1 MPDGRLRF
9 AADRLRDRR
18 RTRAAVP
25 AALAACLGSV
35 LSLLAPAPLTAQ
47 QNEDGGIPLRAV
59 LPHDEAPDARAAR
72 ASTDIRVDG
81 RLDEAPWIDATPV
94 TEFTQMDPDEGH
106 PVSERTE
113 VRFLYDDDA
122 LYVGAR
128 LLDSAPVT
136 TRLARRDA
144 GVPDSDFFTVTVD
157 SYHDHRTAYRF
168 STNPS
173 GMKRDEILT
182 GGSGIFGGGRG
193 GGGGD
198 SSWDPVWDVATEVTG
213 EGWFV
218 EMRIPFSQLRFST
231 ARDQVWGLQI
241 ERTINRN
248 QERAVFSFT
257 PKLEPG
263 GVARYGHLGG
273 IENVASGR
281 RLEVLPYAGLSA
293 EYIRQAAP
301 ADVTFSNPFRS
312 GSDYFGRAGADLKY
326 RLGSNLTLDATVN
339 PDFGQVEVDPAVINL
354 TAFETRFDERRPFFV
369 EGGEIFQYARGGP
382 GGSTGRPPTV
392 MYSRRIGRRPQGPMA
407 SDAVFSDAPTSTTIV
422 GAAKI
427 TGKVGDGWSVGLLE
441 AVTGREMA
449 PYVDGGGIRGEAEL
463 EPSTNY
469 LAGRL
474 RRDLRAGLTQL
485 GAMATAVNR
494 NLSASVLGDRLHS
507 SAYVA
512 GVDFIHEWE
521 DRSWR
526 INGAFSR
533 SLVSGSE
540 AAILRTQRASARYL
554 QRPDGNRALDP
565 DATSL
570 GGHYAMFDVNKQSGS
585 FTARLAMA
593 SISPGYEVNDIG
605 FQTEADRVMLDTHL
619 TWRQPRP
626 GTWLR
631 NWSISGGPDG
641 KWNTAGDRLHSEFN
655 ANLNWQWL
663 NYWGGSVRGVIR
675 APTDNDRLTRGGPLA
690 RDPRYY
696 AGNANLSSDSRQ
708 PVSGRASYNWSF
720 DEAGSWSH
728 TGSLDVTYKSGEKLE
743 LRLGPRLTR
752 SYSEAQYVASRA
764 DPLATATSGHR
775 YIFAPIDQTTLSV
788 DTRLNVTFSPTLTLQ
803 VYAQPLM
810 SSGDY
815 GGLKEFR
822 APGTFDFLRYGQ
834 DAGTMYRLADG
845 GFLIDP
851 DGPGSAPKI
860 TIADRDFNV
869 RSLRGNAVLR
879 WEWSPGSTLFL
890 VWQQRRYHRALR
902 DAWDPL
908 ASDGI
913 GDFDFRHDAGELV
926 RIRPDNIFLVKVN
939 YWLNL

>member
-1 MPDGRLRF
+1 MSRSGWAGLPTLGTLLLPAF
-9 AADRLRDRR
+9 P
-18 RTRAAVP
+18 AVP
-25 AALAACLGSV
+25 LLLVSLAAPLLPASLAAQQMDGGSV
-35 LSLLAPAPLTAQ
+35 REL
-47 QNEDGGIPLRAV
+47 V
-59 LPHDEAPDARAAR
+59 VVPHDEAPEAHAAR
-72 ASTDIRVDG
+72 TPSDIRVDG
-81 RLDEAPWIDATPV
+81 RLDEPPWSDAAPV

-144 GVPDSDFFTVTVD
+144 GVPDSDFFTVIVD

-173 GMKRDEILT
+173 GMKRDEILS

-198 SSWDPVWDVATEVTG
+198 SSWDPVWDVATAVTD

-231 ARDQVWGLQI
+231 ADDQMWGLQI
-241 ERTINRN
+241 ERAINRN

-263 GVARYGHLGG
+263 GVARYGHLSG
-273 IENVASGR
+273 IEGVASGR
-281 RLEVLPYAGLSA
+281 RLEILPYAGLSA
-293 EYIRQAAP
+293 EYIHRTTP
-301 ADVTFSNPFRS
+301 ADVSFSNPFRS

-354 TAFETRFDERRPFFV
+354 TAFETRFEERRPFFV

-427 TGKVGDGWSVGLLE
+427 SGKVGDGWSVGLLE
-441 AVTGREMA
+441 AVTGRETA
-449 PYVDGGGIRGEAEL
+449 PYVDGGGVRGEAEL
-463 EPSTNY
+463 EPATNY

-474 RRDLRAGLTQL
+474 RRDLRDGLTQL

-494 NLSASVLGDRLHS
+494 NLSGSALSDRLRS

-512 GVDFIHEWE
+512 GVDFIHEWAN
-521 DRSWR
+521 RSWR
-526 INGAFSR
+526 INGAFST

-540 AAILRTQRASARYL
+540 AAILRTQSSSARYL
-554 QRPDGNRALDP
+554 QRPDGAQGLDR

-585 FTARLAMA
+585 FTARIAMA

-605 FQTEADRVMLDTHL
+605 FQTEADRLMLDTHL

-626 GTWLR
+626 GSWLR
-631 NWSISGGPDG
+631 NWNVSGGPDG

-655 ANLNWQWL
+655 VNLGWQWL
-663 NYWGGSVRGVIR
+663 NYWGGSVRGVVR

-690 RDPRYY
+690 RDPQSYG
-696 AGNANLSSDSRQ
+696 GNANLYSDSRR
-708 PVSGRASYNWSF
+708 PLGARASYNWGF
-720 DEAGSWSH
+720 DKTGSWSH
-728 TGSLDVTYKSGEKLE
+728 TGSVNITYKSGEKLE
-743 LRLGPRLTR
+743 LQLGPRLTR
-752 SYSEAQYVASRA
+752 SYSEGQYVTSRA
-764 DPLATATSGHR
+764 DPLATATFGHR
-775 YIFAPIDQTTLSV
+775 YIFAPIDQTTLSL

-803 VYAQPLM
+803 VYAQPLI

-815 GGLKEFR
+815 AGLKEFR
-822 APGTFDFLRYGQ
+822 APGTFDFLRYGE
-834 DAGTMYRLADG
+834 DVGTMHRLENG

-851 DGPGSAPKI
+851 DGAGRAPRF
-860 TIADRDFNV
+860 TIGDQDFNV

-902 DAWDPL
+902 DAYDPL
-908 ASDGI
+908 VADGI
-913 GDFDFRHDAGELV
+913 GDFDFRYDTGELV

>member
-1 MPDGRLRF
+1 MVDRGR
-9 AADRLRDRR
+9 RLVG
-18 RTRAAVP
+18 RAASALLAALSLP
-25 AALAACLGSV
+25 CALAA
-35 LSLLAPAPLTAQ
+35 Q
-47 QNEDGGIPLRAV
+47 QSEEAGGIGALASV
-59 LPHDEAPDARAAR
+59 PHAEAPEARAIRTLA
-72 ASTDIRVDG
+72 DVRVDG
-81 RLDEAPWIDATPV
+81 RLDETSWSDATPV
-94 TEFTQMDPDEGH
+94 TEFTQVDPDEGR

-144 GVPDSDFFTVTVD
+144 GVPDSDFLTVTID

-173 GMKRDEILT
+173 GMKRDEILV

-193 GGGGD
+193 GGGADG
-198 SSWDPVWDVATEVTG
+198 SWDPVWEVATSVTD
-213 EGWFV
+213 EGWFA
-218 EMRIPFSQLRFST
+218 EMRIPFSQLRFGT
-231 ARDQVWGLQI
+231 DADQVWGLQI
-241 ERTINRN
+241 ERVINRN

-263 GVARYGHLGG
+263 GVARFGHLRG
-273 IENVASGR
+273 IASIAAGR

-293 EYIRQAAP
+293 EYVRRAAP
-301 ADVTFSNPFRS
+301 ADVSFANPFRS
-312 GSDYFGRAGADLKY
+312 GSDYFGRAGADVKY

-392 MYSRRIGRRPQGPMA
+392 LYSRRIGRRPQGPMA
-407 SDAVFSDAPTSTTIV
+407 SAAVFSDAPASTTIV
-422 GAAKI
+422 GAAKV
-427 TGKVGDGWSVGLLE
+427 TGKVGDGWSVGVLE
-441 AVTGREMA
+441 AVTGREVA
-449 PYVDGGGIRGEAEL
+449 PYVDAGGVRDAVEV
-463 EPSTNY
+463 EPATNY
-469 LAGRL
+469 LAGRV
-474 RRDLRAGLTQL
+474 RRDLRDGLTQL
-485 GAMATAVNR
+485 GALATAVNR
-494 NLSASVLGDRLHS
+494 DLSASALADRLHA

-512 GVDFIHEWE
+512 GVDFIHEWD

-526 INGAFSR
+526 VNGAFSR
-533 SLVSGSE
+533 SVVAGSE
-540 AAILRTQRASARYL
+540 NAIARTQSSSARYF
-554 QRPDGNRALDP
+554 QRPDGHRALDP
-565 DATSL
+565 GATSL

-585 FTARLAMA
+585 FTARVAMA

-619 TWRQPRP
+619 SWRQPRP

-631 NWSISGGPDG
+631 NWSVSGGPDG

-655 ANLNWQWL
+655 LNLNWQWL

-696 AGNANLSSDSRQ
+696 AGNANLSSDSRK
-708 PVSGRASYNWSF
+708 PVSGRAGYNWSF

-728 TGSLDVTYKSGEKLE
+728 TGSLNVTYTSRDKLE

-752 SYSEAQYVASRA
+752 SRAEAQYVTSRA
-764 DPLATATSGHR
+764 DPLATATFGNR
-775 YIFAPIDQTTLSV
+775 YIFAPIDQTTLSLE
-788 DTRLNVTFSPTLTLQ
+788 TRLNVTVSPTLTLQ
-803 VYAQPLM
+803 VYAQPLI

-834 DAGTMYRLADG
+834 DVGTMTRLDDG

-851 DGPGSAPKI
+851 DGATGAAPEI
-860 TIADRDFNV
+860 TIADQDFNV

-879 WEWSPGSTLFL
+879 WEWRPGSTLFL
-890 VWQQRRYHRALR
+890 VWQQRRHHHALR
-902 DAWDPL
+902 EAWNPL
-908 ASDGI
+908 ADDGV
-913 GDFDFRHDAGELV
+913 GDFDFRHDAAELV
-926 RIRPDNIFLVKVN
+926 RIRPDNIFLIKAT

>member
-1 MPDGRLRF
+1 MSRSGRRDPVALLLLASLAVALFPASLAAQRNDGGGVRELV
-9 AADRLRDRR
+9 
-18 RTRAAVP
+18 AVP
-25 AALAACLGSV
+25 HAEAPWARAVRALA
-35 LSLLAPAPLTAQ
+35 
-47 QNEDGGIPLRAV
+47 
-59 LPHDEAPDARAAR
+59 
-72 ASTDIRVDG
+72 DIRIDG
-81 RLDEAPWIDATPV
+81 RLDEPPWSGAAPV

-113 VRFLYDDDA
+113 VRFVYDDDA

-144 GVPDSDFFTVTVD
+144 GVPDSDFFTVIVD

-173 GMKRDEILT
+173 GMKRDEVLS

-193 GGGGD
+193 RGGGD
-198 SSWDPVWDVATEVTG
+198 SSWDPVWDVATAVTDD
-213 EGWFV
+213 GWFV

-231 ARDQVWGLQI
+231 AEDQVWGLQL
-241 ERTINRN
+241 ERAINRK

-273 IENVASGR
+273 IEGVASGR
-281 RLEVLPYAGLSA
+281 RLEILPYAGLSA
-293 EYIRQAAP
+293 EYIRQTAP
-301 ADVTFSNPFRS
+301 PDVSFSNPFRS

-354 TAFETRFDERRPFFV
+354 TAFETRFEERRPFFV

-407 SDAVFSDAPTSTTIV
+407 SGAVFSDAPTSTTIM

-441 AVTGREMA
+441 AVTGRETA
-449 PYVDGGGIRGEAEL
+449 PYVDGGGVRGETEL
-463 EPSTNY
+463 EPATNY

-474 RRDLRAGLTQL
+474 RRDLRDGLTQL

-494 NLSASVLGDRLHS
+494 NLSGSVLTDRLRS

-512 GVDFIHEWE
+512 GVDFIHEWA

-526 INGAFSR
+526 INGAFS
-533 SLVSGSE
+533 SSFVSGSE
-540 AAILRTQRASARYL
+540 AAILRTQRSSARYF
-554 QRPDGNRALDP
+554 QRPDGNRGLNP

-605 FQTEADRVMLDTHL
+605 FQTEADRIMLDTHL

-626 GTWLR
+626 GSWLR
-631 NWSISGGPDG
+631 NWNVSGGPDG

-655 ANLNWQWL
+655 VNLGWQWL
-663 NYWGGSVRGVIR
+663 NYWGGSVRGVVR

-690 RDPRYY
+690 RDPQYY
-696 AGNANLSSDSRQ
+696 AGNANLYSDSRR
-708 PVSGRASYNWSF
+708 PLGTRVGYNWAF

-728 TGSLDVTYKSGEKLE
+728 TGSATVTYKSGEKLE
-743 LRLGPRLTR
+743 LQLGPRFTR
-752 SYSEAQYVASRA
+752 SFAEAQYVTSLA
-764 DPLATATSGHR
+764 DPFATATFGSR
-775 YIFAPIDQTTLSV
+775 YIFAPIHQTTVSLG
-788 DTRLNVTFSPTLTLQ
+788 TRLNVTFSPTLTLQ
-803 VYAQPLM
+803 VYAQPLI

-822 APGTFDFLRYGQ
+822 APGTFDFSRYGA
-834 DAGTMYRLADG
+834 DAGSMHRLENG

-851 DGPGSAPKI
+851 DGAGRAPDF
-860 TIADRDFNV
+860 TIGDRDFNV

-890 VWQQRRYHRALR
+890 VWQQRRYDRVLR
-902 DAWDPL
+902 DAYDPRM
-908 ASDGI
+908 ADGI
-913 GDFDFRHDAGELV
+913 GDFDFRYDTGELV